1 MEFHMRQQRT
11 QMSTPAPVS
20 KAGNG
25 LPTNG
30 FALVVDGQ
38 TKKEFDTRDR
48 ALKAGKELKGRYP
61 NLQVKV
67 FDAEKKQSE
76 RIELAE
82 A

>member
-1 MEFHMRQQRT
+1 MRQQRT

-20 KAGNG
+20 KAGVG

-30 FALVVDGQ
+30 YALVVDGQ

-48 ALKAGKELKGRYP
+48 ALSSARELKARFP

-67 FDAEKKQSE
+67 FDAENRQSE
-76 RIELAE
+76 TIELAP

>member
-1 MEFHMRQQRT
+1 MRQQRT

-20 KAGNG
+20 KAGVG

-30 FALVVDGQ
+30 YALAVDGQ

-48 ALKAGKELKGRYP
+48 ALKSARELKARFP

-67 FDAEKKQSE
+67 FDAESRQSE
-76 RIELAE
+76 TIESTSA
-82 A
+82 